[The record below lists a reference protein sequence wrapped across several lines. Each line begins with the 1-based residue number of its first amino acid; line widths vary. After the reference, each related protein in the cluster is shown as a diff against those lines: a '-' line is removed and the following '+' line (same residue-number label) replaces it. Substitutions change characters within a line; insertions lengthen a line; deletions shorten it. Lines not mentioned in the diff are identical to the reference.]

1 MDAPDDDGWQ
11 WQAELEEQQQIELN
25 ERTERT
31 GEANGNGDFCFGC
44 QRYRKEHFDAQ
55 FGPDADPF
63 DSGFAQAFAVPR

>member
-31 GEANGNGDFCFGC
+31 GESNGNRNLHSRSIGHW
-44 QRYRKEHFDAQ
+44 QEHVNAQ
-55 FGPDADPF
+55 SRSFIDPF
-63 DSGFAQAFAVPR
+63 DTGS